1 MQAEDLE
8 MQIRDRGATV
18 CVWGIFSMCR
28 PLVDAS
34 LVCVDQLMEQNL
46 DDLTSGL
53 ITCEALLLGHK
64 TNLPSWA
71 SLSTFSSQQPPSN
84 MRARAFAAWFLCSRF
99 RSLGPCSRPR
109 PPPWRMCPLAFSP
122 KTPHRVLPHLP
133 EPIHVSARAPRG
145 CRVSHVCRHGKQWPK
160 GILNKQKFEG

>member
-1 MQAEDLE
+1 VQAEDLE
-8 MQIRDRGATV
+8 MQIRDRAATV

-109 PPPWRMCPLAFSP
+109 PPPLAYVPARLLAQDSP
-122 KTPHRVLPHLP
+122 SCASPSPGAHPCER
-133 EPIHVSARAPRG
+133 ARAK
-145 CRVSHVCRHGKQWPK
+145 RVQGKPCVQAW
-160 GILNKQKFEG
+160 ETMA